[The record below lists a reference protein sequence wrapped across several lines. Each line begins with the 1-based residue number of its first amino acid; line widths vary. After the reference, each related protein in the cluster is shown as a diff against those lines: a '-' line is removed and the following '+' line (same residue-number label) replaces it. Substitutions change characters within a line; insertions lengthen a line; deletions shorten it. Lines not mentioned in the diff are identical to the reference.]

1 MSGLLSVSLNEN
13 LNDRLEEM
21 MNKLDERIKETEPL
35 IKKYEHLANEISLVV
50 SQMKDSHAA
59 LAIWCIT
66 ICNIF
71 QTIVISV
78 ILISLYV

>member
-59 LAIWCIT
+59 LAIWCIA

-78 ILISLYV
+78 ILISFYI